1 MPDTNAMNQ
10 GADWEELL
18 RSLREIMIETSEL
31 TEENELNKR
40 IVQEKEAELA
50 ELSARCQ
57 QLEMES
63 SQKLELLMQAHAGLS
78 QIPDLKVS

>member
-1 MPDTNAMNQ
+1 MNQ

-50 ELSARCQ
+50 ELSTRCQ

-63 SQKLELLMQAHAGLS
+63 SQKLELLMQAHAELS

>member
-1 MPDTNAMNQ
+1 MNQ

-63 SQKLELLMQAHAGLS
+63 SQKLELLMQAHAELS